1 MAREID
7 PFKVTSPRI
16 FLFRMVVFLVLVAL
30 VAVVLQ
36 REIKTAFMANPGLN
50 GLIVAVAVI
59 GILLT
64 IRQVIRLF
72 PEVAWVN
79 SFRLADPGITVE
91 RAPVLLAPMAT
102 MLGERVGRMTI
113 STLTMRS
120 LLDSL
125 ATRLDEGRDLSRY
138 LTSLLVFLGLL
149 GTFWGL
155 IDTVTSVGRVINSLS
170 TQGELGTIF
179 EDMKRGLAE
188 PLGGMGIAF
197 SSSLFGLSGSL
208 VLGFLDLQASQAQ
221 NRFYTEVEDWL
232 SSTVQDMSVVSP
244 AADGPAASISVA
256 DLQRAFDRLREAM
269 SEGQTNQRA
278 TAAMANLA
286 EGIQGLVTHMRT
298 EQQMIR
304 DWVEAQAG
312 DQKEIRKLLEQML
325 RERAGRV

>member
-1 MAREID
+1 MRRDLD

-16 FLFRMVVFLVLVAL
+16 FLLRMTVFLAL
-30 VAVVLQ
+30 VGLITVVLQ
-36 REIKTAFMANPGLN
+36 REIKLAFMANPGLN
-50 GLIVAVAVI
+50 GLIVAVAFI
-59 GILLT
+59 GIILAF
-64 IRQVIRLF
+64 RQVIRLF
-72 PEVAWVN
+72 REVRWVN
-79 SFRLADPGITVE
+79 SFRLADPGIVVD
-91 RAPVLLAPMAT
+91 RPPVLLAPMAT
-102 MLGERVGRMTI
+102 MLGDRGGRMAI

-125 ATRLDEGRDLSRY
+125 ATRLDEGRELSRY

-155 IDTVTSVGRVINSLS
+155 IETVTSVGRVINGLS

-232 SSTVQDMSVVSP
+232 SSTVQDMSVIGP
-244 AADGPAASISVA
+244 APADGAPTVSVA
-256 DLQRAFDRLREAM
+256 DLQRAFDRLREAVA
-269 SEGQTNQRA
+269 EGPGNQRA
-278 TAAMANLA
+278 SAAMANLA
-286 EGIQGLVTHMRT
+286 EGIQGLVTHMRS

-312 DQKEIRKLLEQML
+312 DQREIRRLLEQML
-325 RERAGRV
+325 RERGRV